1 MKCVLKCI
9 CLCLILLFPLKTQ
22 AELTGKVIFRYPGKG
37 NELWITDVNDLSNA
51 RRIFE
56 FKQEH
61 IIRHLSVQKNGPFIA
76 VTTDQ
81 DANTAKDDVFLV
93 NINQPNI
100 AERSL
105 TDKQFDIME
114 DVAISQDGDI
124 LFTNIAQEDEKLGL
138 YLIPKSEIHKLSPKV
153 KRLRAVDVHNAAWL
167 PNADQLAYDVI
178 FGDVFLFNIATG
190 EEFRVS
196 GGGNYPTISPDGKKI
211 AIVFKA
217 WHFTDEIRVISLE
230 TLRPLKIIKDFVPH
244 TTFNDLKWSPDG
256 KYIVYSV
263 FGRALFK
270 KGTIHHN
277 IAVPLDGGPP
287 ERILDMFEHGVAKF
301 DWVST
306 EGYAVEPT
314 NRLTTLWGKL
324 KQ

>member
-1 MKCVLKCI
+1 MLKPSPI
-9 CLCLILLFPLKTQ
+9 VT
-22 AELTGKVIFRYPGKG
+22 
-37 NELWITDVNDLSNA
+37 
-51 RRIFE
+51 RI
-56 FKQEH
+56 K
-61 IIRHLSVQKNGPFIA
+61 A
-76 VTTDQ
+76 
-81 DANTAKDDVFLV
+81 A
-93 NINQPNI
+93 
-100 AERSL
+100 
-105 TDKQFDIME
+105 DIQST
-114 DVAISQDGDI
+114 V
-124 LFTNIAQEDEKLGL
+124 
-138 YLIPKSEIHKLSPKV
+138 
-153 KRLRAVDVHNAAWL
+153 WL
-167 PNADQLAYDVI
+167 PNGDQLAYDAT
-178 FGDVFLFNIATG
+178 FGDVFHLNIATG

-196 GGGNYPTISPDGKKI
+196 GGGNYPAISPDGKKI

-263 FGRALFK
+263 FGRSLFK

-301 DWVST
+301 DWAST
-306 EGYAVEPT
+306 AGYAVEPT